1 MSKLIKYEPLGLLVG
16 IQFIYRMKSNFFIW
30 NSPALQGSWLYIS
43 FPLSADNTFSHS
55 PKTMP
60 LLPSWSHCLPK
71 WIMLLW
77 TLKFDS
83 CFLSLFFVYANL
95 NQHSKWHSDA
105 TFSLAQYS
113 PSHCRTIP
121 LKNLQHFPASWRSV
135 CNPPPAPRL
144 QPQFLSGLIST
155 NSFMH
160 LTLDAFT
167 HFLIHRLAT
176 HFQLSIPLSP
186 FLPLPDRPCPFRS
199 QKNASMSFKRHFKH
213 YLLCWT
219 LPDLSQVRYSAQSTL
234 SVNKLNICFT
244 VL

>member
-30 NSPALQGSWLYIS
+30 NSPALQASWLYIS

-121 LKNLQHFPASWRSV
+121 LKNLHHFPASWRSV
-135 CNPPPAPRL
+135 CKQTLSPPAYSP
-144 QPQFLSGLIST
+144 
-155 NSFMH
+155 SF
-160 LTLDAFT
+160 F
-167 HFLIHRLAT
+167 RV
-176 HFQLSIPLSP
+176 
-186 FLPLPDRPCPFRS
+186 LPLQTP
-199 QKNASMSFKRHFKH
+199 
-213 YLLCWT
+213 LCTWPWT
-219 LPDLSQVRYSAQSTL
+219 HSLTFW
-234 SVNKLNICFT
+234 FT
-244 VL
+244 VLPHIFSFLYLCPRSCLCQIGLALFGARKMLPCPSRGTSNIIFCVEPSLTSPRWGTLPRVLWV